1 MKAGRMYYTNNI
13 RDRESEAR
21 QEGFEMGIEQGKAE
35 GRKEVVDWIESQA
48 TDFHQGF
55 SGRIMMD
62 VSIMEQEWLVKLKEW
77 AIEE

>member
-1 MKAGRMYYTNNI
+1 MKAGRMYYTNGV

-21 QEGFEMGIEQGKAE
+21 QEGFEIGIEQGKAE
-35 GRKEVVDWIESQA
+35 GRKEVVDWIKSQEY
-48 TDFHQGF
+48 DFHRGF

>member
-1 MKAGRMYYTNNI
+1 MKAGRMYYTNNV

-21 QEGFEMGIEQGKAE
+21 EEGKAE

-48 TDFHQGF
+48 TDFHRGF

>member
-1 MKAGRMYYTNNI
+1 MKAGRMYYTNNV

-21 QEGFEMGIEQGKAE
+21 EEGKAE
-35 GRKEVVDWIESQA
+35 GRKEVVDWIKSQEY
-48 TDFHQGF
+48 DFHRGF

>member
-1 MKAGRMYYTNNI
+1 MKAGRMYYTNNV

-21 QEGFEMGIEQGKAE
+21 EEGKAE